1 MTSSVAGSREPS
13 NADRMEGLEAQ
24 VRDLVR
30 ELAEVSQRAAG
41 LESDIRELRAKV
53 DGSGP
58 RFAALYPDFIDH
70 FRGSTADVTAKLVG
84 YLPDVRRVVEP
95 AAGSVAAGTGVVD
108 VGSGRGE
115 WLALLREFGVPASGV
130 DANIEFVDAARA
142 RGLDV
147 VPGDAAAHLLGRP
160 ANSVDMVTAFHLIEH
175 LDVETLL
182 AFLAAALHALRP
194 GGCVLLETPN
204 PSNLRMAACDFYNDP
219 THRSPLPPAL
229 TEYLVSA
236 SGFDEVEVR
245 PLNPTRSA
253 FEPADSGPCQQ
264 VEQLVA
270 HTLYGPQDYA
280 VFGSKPQ
287 LGGLSLAVDERY
299 A

>member
-1 MTSSVAGSREPS
+1 MTAAATDGRGPTS
-13 NADRMEGLEAQ
+13 ADRVAALEAQ
-24 VRDLVR
+24 VRDLAR
-30 ELAEVSQRAAG
+30 ELAGTSERMAA
-41 LESDIRELRAKV
+41 LETELHRLRATV

-58 RFAALYPDFIDH
+58 RFAALYADFTDR
-70 FRGSTADVTAKLVG
+70 FRGSTDEVTAKLVG
-84 YLPDVRRVVEP
+84 YLPDVRRVGGA
-95 AAGSVAAGTGVVD
+95 AAGAGAAVVD

-115 WLALLREFGVPASGV
+115 WLALLREAGVRASGV
-130 DANIEFVDAARA
+130 DADATFVEAGRA

-147 VPGDAAAHLLGRP
+147 VHGDAVAHLQGLP
-160 ANSVDMVTAFHLIEH
+160 PDSVDLVTAFHLVEH

-182 AFLAAALHALRP
+182 ALLEAARHALRP

-229 TEYLVSA
+229 TEYLVAA
-236 SGFDEVEVR
+236 SGFGAVEVR
-245 PLNPTRSA
+245 PLHPHGSLDA
-253 FEPADSGPCQQ
+253 ASGAGQP

-280 VFGSKPQ
+280 VLGYKP
-287 LGGLSLAVDERY
+287 
-299 A
+299 

>member
-13 NADRMEGLEAQ
+13 SAERVEALEAQ

-30 ELAEVSQRAAG
+30 ELAEVSQQAAG
-41 LESDIRELRAKV
+41 LESDIRALRAKV
-53 DGSGP
+53 DGGGS
-58 RFAALYPDFIDH
+58 RFAALYPDFIDR
-70 FRGSTADVTAKLVG
+70 FRGSTADVTAKLSG
-84 YLPDVRRVVEP
+84 YLTDARRVVEP

-115 WLALLREFGVPASGV
+115 WLALLRDSGVSASGV
-130 DANIEFVDAARA
+130 DANPEFVDAARA

-147 VPGDAAAHLLGRP
+147 VHADAAAHLLGLP
-160 ANSVDMVTAFHLIEH
+160 AGSVDMVTAFHLIEH

-182 AFLAAALHALRP
+182 ALLAAAWHALRP

-219 THRSPLPPAL
+219 THRSPLPPDL

-245 PLNPTRSA
+245 PRNPNRSA
-253 FEPADSGPCQQ
+253 FVPADSGPCRQ

-270 HTLYGPQDYA
+270 DALFGPQDYA
-280 VFGSKPQ
+280 VLGYKPQ
-287 LGGLSLAVDERY
+287 SVD
-299 A
+299 